1 MGSDVETLRFSS
13 DWEEGVSLRNY
24 IWLQIIMTLK
34 SRGLVVSCE
43 SKPRGGQSRLVQHT
57 ETSSV
62 TQGASLYAFP
72 SLVYDSG
79 LYSDKMAAIAPGI
92 ACLYIIGQ

>member
-1 MGSDVETLRFSS
+1 
-13 DWEEGVSLRNY
+13 
-24 IWLQIIMTLK
+24 MTLK

-57 ETSSV
+57 ESSSV

-72 SLVYDSG
+72 YLVYDSG